1 MALDFTKW
9 FEKYKMLVSEA
20 DQAFKRVEK
29 DYSDCV
35 RCQINCCDC
44 CYAFFELFLIE
55 SVYVNYHFNMLIK
68 RKERREVLRRA
79 EKADI
84 RILQIKKRLHLIDAI
99 EVKDRGAVMFELAEE
114 RVRCPFLNDGDLC
127 ILYHHRP
134 ITCRLYGI
142 PTAIGGVGHTCG
154 KSGFQTGVTYP
165 TVNLDLI
172 HNRLFK
178 LSKDLLKGVGSL
190 YLEKSSILVPLSTA
204 LRTTY
209 NHLILGFK
217 CSLRI

>member
-35 RCQINCCDC
+35 RCRINCCDC
-44 CYAFFELFLIE
+44 CCAFFELFLIE
-55 SVYVNYHFNMLIK
+55 SVYLNYHFNMLIK
-68 RKERREVLRRA
+68 RKERREVLRKA

-84 RILQIKKRLHLIDAI
+84 RILQIKKKLHLIDAA
-99 EVKDRGAVMFELAEE
+99 EVKDRRAVMFGLAEE
-114 RVRCPFLNDGDLC
+114 RIRCPLLNDGSLC

-154 KSGFQTGVTYP
+154 KSGFQKGVTYP

-172 HNRLFK
+172 HNRLFE
-178 LSKDLLKGVGSL
+178 LSKDLLRGVGSL

-209 NHLILGFK
+209 DQSYFGI
-217 CSLRI
+217 